1 MKIVFFMFLSL
12 AAFLEVPATQ
22 ETDLVVEATYNGY
35 VGGNYTFVDGDD
47 SVYEFSEI
55 GSKAAKKY
63 DLDTEEFVGK
73 DFKVTYKT
81 DTVFDEN
88 EEEYDIYVIVDL
100 ELRD

>member
-1 MKIVFFMFLSL
+1 MKMFFFMFLSL
-12 AAFLEVPATQ
+12 AAFLEVPAPQ

-35 VGGNYTFVDGDD
+35 VGGNYTFVDADD

-55 GSKAAKKY
+55 GLKAAQKY
-63 DLDTEEFVGK
+63 DLDAEDFVGQ

-81 DTVFDEN
+81 DTAFDEN
-88 EEEYDIYVIVDL
+88 DEEYDIYVIVDL